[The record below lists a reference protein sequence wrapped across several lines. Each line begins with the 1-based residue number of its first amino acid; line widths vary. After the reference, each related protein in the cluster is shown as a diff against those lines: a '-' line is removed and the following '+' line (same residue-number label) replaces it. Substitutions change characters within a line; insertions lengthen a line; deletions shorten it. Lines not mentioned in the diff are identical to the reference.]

1 MRHLVG
7 LTLTVCLS
15 ASSVFAQ
22 QEPQTR
28 AEADRQRREEKQQA
42 LEPYK
47 ASAFE
52 RAMDFAEERAVFL
65 LDREGFYPKLG
76 SLSPASGFAYGL
88 GFRDRD
94 LFGYR
99 GTFDIWAAASIQ
111 SCWATEARFRLP
123 ALVHN
128 RYLAEGWVSTRDFVS
143 DDFFG
148 LGPDSLRSNHT
159 NFALRTTRFGGRGG
173 VRPAPVVLLGGELE
187 YLQPRARGGQDE
199 KRPSI
204 EEVFDAS
211 EAPGLGQRANFLQ
224 STAFAEIDYRRPK
237 NARQGGFYR
246 VDFSHVEDRTADHF
260 TFNRATAD
268 IRQYFGFLAGRRV
281 IALRGFVST
290 AEADDG
296 REVPFY
302 LMPALGGNDTL
313 RGFRDYRFRGPHA
326 LLLSAEYRW
335 EIWSG
340 LDAALFY
347 DAGKVA
353 LRRSDLDFSDLESAY
368 GFGFR
373 FNTDNGVVFRVDAA
387 FGSRDGKHLYIVFG
401 GIF

>member
-1 MRHLVG
+1 MRHLVE
-7 LTLTVCLS
+7 LTLVLCVS
-15 ASSVFAQ
+15 ASSAFAQ

-28 AEADRQRREEKQQA
+28 AEADRQQREEKQQA
-42 LEPYK
+42 AEPYK
-47 ASAFE
+47 PNTFE
-52 RAMDFAEERAVFL
+52 RAMGFAEGRAVFL

-94 LFGYR
+94 LFGHR

-111 SCWATEARFRLP
+111 RYWATEARFRFP
-123 ALVHN
+123 ALAHN
-128 RYLAEGWVSTRDFVS
+128 RFLAEGWISTRDYVA

-148 LGPDSLRSNHT
+148 LGPDSLRSNHA
-159 NFALRTTRFGGRGG
+159 NFAQRTTRGGGKVG
-173 VRPAPVVLLGGELE
+173 VRPAPVLLVGGELE
-187 YLQPRARGGQDE
+187 SLRPRTRHGRSTDL
-199 KRPSI
+199 PSI
-204 EEVFDAS
+204 EEVFDES
-211 EAPGLGQRANFLQ
+211 EAPGLDHRVNFLQ
-224 STAFAEIDYRRPK
+224 TTAFAEVDYRRPR

-246 VDFSHVEDRTADHF
+246 VDFSHVEDRTTDQF

-290 AEADDG
+290 AQADDG

-302 LMPALGGNDTL
+302 MMPALGGNDTL

-353 LRRSDLDFSDLESAY
+353 LRRSDIDFSDLESNY

-373 FNTDNGVVFRVDAA
+373 FNTDNGVIFRVDAA
-387 FGSRDGKHLYIVFG
+387 FGSRDGKHLNIVFG